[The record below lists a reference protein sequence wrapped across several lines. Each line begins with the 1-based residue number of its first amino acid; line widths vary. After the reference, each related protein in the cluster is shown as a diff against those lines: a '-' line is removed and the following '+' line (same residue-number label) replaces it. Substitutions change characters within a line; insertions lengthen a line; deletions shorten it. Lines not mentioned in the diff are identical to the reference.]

1 MCGSG
6 REIFLST
13 SSGVAGM
20 ACLDKH
26 VYIVC
31 RNSNRVTVCN
41 TDELDAPPV
50 QILIKRMEEEME
62 EMEDPQDMVICPFS
76 KLLYIA
82 DNLHNDRSSRLWIV
96 DLSAGERIVKF
107 EEFGFA
113 IRSLA
118 VTSVGLLMVPTVVK
132 DGCVPV
138 YKDGQKLEKI
148 KLPCDVS
155 PSQAFETTIGIFVA
169 FFNDHI
175 VQFMA
180 NGETVHCSGHSLGD
194 ARHVVF
200 SQNRLLVLDGR
211 GRRILV
217 VNLQLKHEL
226 IISLV
231 RDKVDGRLYKMCFDE
246 KLGKIYVG
254 TESGGRVGI
263 SVYDIAGHL

>member
-1 MCGSG
+1 
-6 REIFLST
+6 
-13 SSGVAGM
+13 M
-20 ACLDKH
+20 AYLDKH
-26 VYIVC
+26 VYVVC
-31 RNSNRVTVCN
+31 RDSNSVVVCN
-41 TDELDAPPV
+41 TDALDAQPV
-50 QILIKRMEEEME
+50 QILIKRMEDKME
-62 EMEDPQDMVICPFS
+62 EMEDPKDIVICPLN

-96 DLSAGERIVKF
+96 DLSAEERNVTF
-107 EEFGFA
+107 EEFSFA

-118 VTSVGLLMVPTVVK
+118 VTSVGLFMVPTVVK
-132 DGCVPV
+132 DRCPPV
-138 YKDGQKLEKI
+138 YKYGQKLEKI
-148 KLPCDVS
+148 KLPCYVS
-155 PSQAFETTIGIFVA
+155 PSQAFETTVGIFVA
-169 FFNDHI
+169 LFNDHI

-180 NGETVHCSGHSLGD
+180 NGETVHCSGHNLGD

-211 GRRILV
+211 ERRILV

-263 SVYDIAGHL
+263 LVYGVAGQVRGKINKYIFQ